1 MSTEKKTTL
10 RYFIDDHLHQEVSR
24 YCATIC
30 FPDLS
35 TAARALYFQG
45 IRCGLRMPAD
55 MADPIGEHQMSIYLA
70 AEEYD
75 YLNQL
80 RATHSISSLARTI
93 RIAIRSA
100 LAAITEERAQ
110 IENARVLAKELSDNP
125 HLGSLLKLLSLVPN
139 NSAS

>member
-1 MSTEKKTTL
+1 
-10 RYFIDDHLHQEVSR
+10 
-24 YCATIC
+24 
-30 FPDLS
+30 
-35 TAARALYFQG
+35 
-45 IRCGLRMPAD
+45 
-55 MADPIGEHQMSIYLA
+55 MSIYLA